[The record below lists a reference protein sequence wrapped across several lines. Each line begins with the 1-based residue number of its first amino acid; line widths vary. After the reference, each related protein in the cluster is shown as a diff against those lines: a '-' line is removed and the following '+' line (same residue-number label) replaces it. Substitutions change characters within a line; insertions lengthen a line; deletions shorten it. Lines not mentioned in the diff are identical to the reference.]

1 MKTMRLITVAA
12 ALLALTAIQAA
23 AAQDAST
30 TQPAGPGAAP
40 QPATVAV
47 CDMAAVFKN
56 YDRANDLN
64 KKLKSRVEELK
75 AEAKKR
81 GDEID
86 KIQNTIEELKPGS
99 KESDAALDKMTKL
112 TIERQAW
119 INFQDEL
126 AKREDF
132 RLTKDLY
139 DDVLGRG
146 GKNCPREGL
155 PGGAVQGDEQPG
167 QPQYRRTAPADVAA
181 EGLVQRSIAGHHRGR
196 HQAAQPRLRGQARHA
211 VRRKSQASS
220 TKSQTNDKAQR
231 NNAQNRRG

>member
-30 TQPAGPGAAP
+30 TQPAGPGTAP

-139 DDVLGRG
+139 NDVLVAVE
-146 GKNCPREGL
+146 KIAREKGFQVVL
-155 PGGAVQGDEQPG
+155 SKETSNQASHNIDELLQ
-167 QPQYRRTAPADVAA
+167 QM
-181 EGLVQRSIAGHHRGR
+181 S
-196 HQAAQPRLRGQARHA
+196 
-211 VRRKSQASS
+211 RRKVLYSDPSLDITEDVIKQL
-220 TKSQTNDKAQR
+220 
-231 NNAQNRRG
+231 NRDYAAKHATP